1 MSQTFT
7 LAHLSDVHLAP
18 LVGFSVAH
26 WRVKRLLGY
35 VNWHHKRKGIH
46 LRSVVDRLVA
56 DIMAQKP
63 DHIAVTGDLVNLGLP
78 GEQAAA
84 LEWLR
89 GLGSSDHVTVV
100 PGNHDIYV
108 RMRRDPGTA
117 RWQDYMRPNAEGAG
131 YSTEADAF
139 PFVRRFGGIAIIG
152 MNSAVPTAPI
162 LARGRVGREQLR
174 RLGHVLDGLRRDNLV
189 RIVLIHHP
197 PLPGQ
202 APASRALADA
212 DALQQ
217 TLAEHG
223 AGLVLHGHNHTN
235 TVAFCESREEIIPVI
250 GVASASLGKPHHG
263 EPLGR
268 YNLYRITVEGGAHK
282 VVLTGRGLAVPDGPV
297 VELERREIEAP
308 MAHQG

>member
-18 LVGFSVAH
+18 LVGFSMAH

-56 DIMAQKP
+56 DLMDQKP

-89 GLGSSDHVTVV
+89 GLGSSDRVTVV

-117 RWQDYMRPNAEGAG
+117 RWQDYMRANAEGAN
-131 YSTEADAF
+131 YSTDADVF
-139 PFVRRFGGIAIIG
+139 PFVRRFGRIALIG
-152 MNSAVPTAPI
+152 VNSAVPTAPV
-162 LARGRVGREQLR
+162 LARGRVGPEQLL
-174 RLGHVLDGLRRDNLV
+174 RLAQALDGLGRDRLV

-202 APASRALADA
+202 APASRALVDA

-217 TLAEHG
+217 VLAQHG
-223 AGLVLHGHNHTN
+223 AELVLHGHNHTN
-235 TVAFCESREEIIPVI
+235 TVAFCEAQGSPIPVI

-268 YNLYRITVEGGAHK
+268 YNLYRVTVAGGTHK
-282 VVLTGRGLAVPDGPV
+282 VVLTGRGLASPDGPV
-297 VELERREIEAP
+297 VELEQRLIAAP
-308 MAHQG
+308 VSHEG